1 MAATA
6 ATAPI
11 SAELR
16 LWPELARLVVDPRF
30 RAPAP
35 VQDPPPVLLIPGFLV
50 GDASLS
56 FLSGWLRR
64 RGHRVV
70 TSGIRL
76 NVGCSGV
83 ALRRLELRLEALQR
97 PAVVIGQSRGGAL
110 ARALAA
116 HRPDRI
122 AGVAM
127 LGSPLRDQLAVSA
140 GTLRA
145 VRSVAALGDLGV
157 PGLFSNVCL
166 DGECCA
172 DFRRLLGAPLDPG
185 TVALSVYSRSDAIVD
200 WRACL
205 DAGADCVEVD
215 SSHCGMAVNPRV
227 YRELERLLDRAG
239 SAG

>member
-6 ATAPI
+6 QTAPI

-16 LWPELARLVVDPRF
+16 FWAELARLVADARF
-30 RAPAP
+30 RAPEPAD
-35 VQDPPPVLLIPGFLV
+35 DPPPVLLIPGFLA
-50 GDASLS
+50 GDTSLRI
-56 FLSGWLRR
+56 LSGWLRR
-64 RGHRVV
+64 RGHRVE
-70 TSGIRL
+70 TSGIRF

-83 ALRRLELRLEALQR
+83 ALLRLEGRLEALGA

-116 HRPDRI
+116 HRPDLV
-122 AGVAM
+122 AGIAM
-127 LGSPLRDQLAVSA
+127 LGAPLLDQLAVSS

-166 DGECCA
+166 DGDCCA
-172 DFRRLLGAPLDPG
+172 DFRRLLVAPLDSG

-205 DAGADCVEVD
+205 DPDADCVEVD
-215 SSHCGMAVNPRV
+215 SSHCGMCVNHRV
-227 YRELERLLDRAG
+227 YRELERLLDSAAG
-239 SAG
+239 